1 MIFSMFKQG
10 GLWNIP
16 VMSETSR
23 KKLSKDEGTP
33 LRFTLKVMPV
43 TFLPVC
49 MLSLRDTTCETR
61 KNFYTPKPFF
71 VLEKIKI

>member
-1 MIFSMFKQG
+1 
-10 GLWNIP
+10 
-16 VMSETSR
+16 MSETSR

-49 MLSLRDTTCETR
+49 MLGLRDTTCETR